1 MYSKNDINQN
11 IFSSCKRFH
20 TQLVWVFFTIESDSA
35 LKIFNACANFT
46 KSFFLDFSHST
57 SQSWCFT
64 SPLKKKAKMQLKLW
78 EIRKIVLWFFLGTR
92 SKQQCFTIFRNLIK
106 IVDWIGF
113 GIFFILAIATVKES
127 WEAYL
132 NSATSWS
139 IEMHPIQ
146 HQPTFY
152 LAFSLSANTIH
163 SVPFHLKLGKDFNIT
178 FTANSKR

>member
-1 MYSKNDINQN
+1 MYSNNAINQN

-78 EIRKIVLWFFLGTR
+78 EIRKIVLWLF
-92 SKQQCFTIFRNLIK
+92 FRNEIQTAMFRHLQKSHQDCRLDRI
-106 IVDWIGF
+106 WN
-113 GIFFILAIATVKES
+113 IFHSCHCNSERELGSLLKLCNFLVHRDAS
-127 WEAYL
+127 
-132 NSATSWS
+132 NSA
-139 IEMHPIQ
+139 PAY
-146 HQPTFY
+146 F
-152 LAFSLSANTIH
+152 LFGL
-163 SVPFHLKLGKDFNIT
+163 
-178 FTANSKR
+178 

>member
-1 MYSKNDINQN
+1 MLSTKTYFHPASAFILNLFECFLLLNLIQLWKFSMLVQTLQN
-11 IFSSCKRFH
+11 LFSLIFHILQVS
-20 TQLVWVFFTIESDSA
+20 
-35 LKIFNACANFT
+35 
-46 KSFFLDFSHST
+46 LDVLH
-57 SQSWCFT
+57 
-64 SPLKKKAKMQLKLW
+64 PKKAKMQLKLC
-78 EIRKIVLWFFLGTR
+78 EIRKIVLWLFFLGTR

-146 HQPTFY
+146 HHPTFY

-163 SVPFHLKLGKDFNIT
+163 SIPFHLKLGRDFNIT